1 MPRPTEQEAFMV
13 SDSRAGRAHR
23 MIGVGIAALATLLVA
38 GLAARSFGDLLIGI
52 AAGALVLPLLL
63 VLLRP
68 MLEDGP
74 RAHGF

>member
-1 MPRPTEQEAFMV
+1 MV
-13 SDSRAGRAHR
+13 PHSRTGNAHR
-23 MIGVGIAALATLLVA
+23 LIAMAMALVVTLLVA
-38 GLAARSFGDLLIGI
+38 GLAAHSFGDLLIGI